1 MIKRSFKSMP
11 HLRLI
16 VLALVVLTALL
27 TFGGRTA
34 HAQACAAVNNLLMQ
48 GVAAPDIAQALGV
61 TVRDVEVCQ
70 QILRGQAVGPPP
82 FGAAGAPPLGAAG
95 RPPLGAAGAPPV
107 GAAGPPAMNKAR
119 H

>member
-1 MIKRSFKSMP
+1 MKRSFQSMP

-16 VLALVVLTALL
+16 GLALVVLTALL
-27 TFGGRTA
+27 TFGRTA
-34 HAQACAAVNNLLMQ
+34 QAQACAAVNNLLMQ
-48 GVAAPDIAQALGV
+48 GAAAPDIAQALGV

-70 QILRGQAVGPPP
+70 QILRGQAAGPPP
-82 FGAAGAPPLGAAG
+82 FGAAGAPPQGAAG
-95 RPPLGAAGAPPV
+95 PPPLGAAGAPPV